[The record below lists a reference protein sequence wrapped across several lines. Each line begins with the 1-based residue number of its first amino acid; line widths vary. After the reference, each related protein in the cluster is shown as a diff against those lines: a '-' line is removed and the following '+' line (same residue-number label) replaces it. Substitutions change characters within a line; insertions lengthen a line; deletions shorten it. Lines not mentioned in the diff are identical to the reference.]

1 MVIRRWHNY
10 LFGISFFICCFCSIH
25 VAEAKTGDSLPAYLP
40 EASLPSPTAKTI
52 AFLKKDY
59 WNVYG
64 ISPYAENVRKEIKT
78 YTAPFI
84 LNKIDNH
91 PSFDYLFRASY
102 WLVLDS
108 NYQRIIPELIKRIT
122 DTTYVGLT
130 DANDVVIWE
139 RVKTGEM
146 KRNGIAFY
154 VDDDLYI
161 VAGRADWLLRRIS
174 GLDNGRVKMNPA
186 MADLK
191 ALQQK
196 WLAWYKTLLIPPT
209 VPSKKPQKP

>member
-25 VAEAKTGDSLPAYLP
+25 VAEAKTVDSLPAYLP

-102 WLVLDS
+102 WLVRS
-108 NYQRIIPELIKRIT
+108 
-122 DTTYVGLT
+122 
-130 DANDVVIWE
+130 
-139 RVKTGEM
+139 
-146 KRNGIAFY
+146 
-154 VDDDLYI
+154 
-161 VAGRADWLLRRIS
+161 S
-174 GLDNGRVKMNPA
+174 GLASKVISAVGAMVK
-186 MADLK
+186 
-191 ALQQK
+191 
-196 WLAWYKTLLIPPT
+196 
-209 VPSKKPQKP
+209 